1 MSRVAESGSVMD
13 GSRVSS
19 AIHAPRYASWQRY
32 RTGRTVSHRL
42 ITALL
47 LTATMLV
54 GLTVAAQ
61 QAEATTLWH
70 CNGIPY
76 ASVCTRTTGTVT
88 VLDRATGQNVTWG
101 LNTSVGLM
109 YWSWNF
115 TPQLCGTHGD
125 GYVWSV
131 SWKKADGSAHWA
143 VIGDTWLQTGAD
155 TEWGP
160 YVVDQYG
167 RMFNP
172 DFQLIPPSGTQG
184 YCNSAYWSF
193 MSGRI

>member
-1 MSRVAESGSVMD
+1 MTKRLL
-13 GSRVSS
+13 
-19 AIHAPRYASWQRY
+19 AP
-32 RTGRTVSHRL
+32 L
-42 ITALL
+42 ITA
-47 LTATMLV
+47 AMLV

-70 CNGIPY
+70 CSGIPY

-167 RMFNP
+167 RTFNP

-184 YCNSAYWSF
+184 YCNSPYWAF